1 MTQIEEIEGTSAH
14 GMVYVRFGSVVA
26 LTPGR
31 LRGSHQCAPSKSCST
46 SVDKLAAGGRLPA
59 VILTHHVPTFV

>member
-1 MTQIEEIEGTSAH
+1 MTQIGEIGGVIAQ

-31 LRGSHQCAPSKSCST
+31 LRGSHQCAPSKSRST

-59 VILTHHVPTFV
+59 VVFTHHVPTFV